1 MPRSIFRA
9 FAHLIDRDA
18 TSISFV
24 MDHKSTIAQDR
35 KLIRDAARLSL
46 CFVAAIWLVWLLEN
60 LVGVKFSS
68 LGIFPRDLS
77 GLIGIPLA
85 PFLHDSLRHI
95 VSNTAPAF
103 ILGTALLYA
112 YPKAARIALPVF
124 FIGSGIGVWI
134 IGRASIHIGASGV
147 VHGMMFFL
155 FVIGIIR
162 RDRLAIAVALA
173 VLFLY
178 GGMVWGIVPG
188 RPDVSWEAHLCGA
201 ILGVLM
207 AYILNGV
214 DPPRNKKRY
223 DWEDES
229 DGDDA
234 EVYVMDR
241 Y

>member
-1 MPRSIFRA
+1 
-9 FAHLIDRDA
+9 
-18 TSISFV
+18 
-24 MDHKSTIAQDR
+24 MDQRTVIAQDKQRIR
-35 KLIRDAARLSL
+35 KAAMLSL
-46 CFVAAIWLVWLLEN
+46 GFVVVIWTVWIVEN
-60 LVGVKFSS
+60 ILGIKFSA
-68 LGIFPRDLS
+68 LGIYPRELF
-77 GLIGIPLA
+77 GLIGVALA

-95 VSNTAPAF
+95 ASNTAPAF
-103 ILGTALLYA
+103 VLGTALLYS
-112 YPKAARIALPVF
+112 YPKAARIVLPVF
-124 FIGSGIGVWI
+124 FIGSGLGVWL

-201 ILGVLM
+201 ALGVIM
-207 AYILNGV
+207 AWVLSGL
-214 DPPRNKKRY
+214 DPPRHKKRY

-229 DGDDA
+229 EQDDA